1 MTEYILRDQAIIA
14 VTGAKL
20 PDVSASGLPI
30 ANGKRS
36 VTDCVRRLKEIPA
49 ADVVPWETLMRYAN
63 YFCAAVSMP
72 EFVREAKMFYDS
84 TKASMDGGN
93 IE

>member
-1 MTEYILRDQAIIA
+1 MAEYIERGAVLDMLKRECSPKVFAYLSDQINA
-14 VTGAKL
+14 
-20 PDVSASGLPI
+20 
-30 ANGKRS
+30 
-36 VTDCVRRLKEIPA
+36 IPA

-63 YFCAAVSMP
+63 YFCALVSMP

-84 TKASMDGGN
+84 TKAAMDGGN

>member
-1 MTEYILRDQAIIA
+1 MAEYIDRQAAIEIA
-14 VTGAKL
+14 SGYCHPANIAAELAKL
-20 PDVSASGLPI
+20 
-30 ANGKRS
+30 
-36 VTDCVRRLKEIPA
+36 PA

-63 YFCAAVSMP
+63 YFRALVSMP

-84 TKASMDGGN
+84 TKAAMDGGN